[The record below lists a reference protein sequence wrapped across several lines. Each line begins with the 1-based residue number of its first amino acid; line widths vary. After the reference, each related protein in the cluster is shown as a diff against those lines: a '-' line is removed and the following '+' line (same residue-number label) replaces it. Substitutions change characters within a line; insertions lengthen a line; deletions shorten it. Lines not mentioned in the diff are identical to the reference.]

1 MLNLLTR
8 LFGSRNDRI
17 VRGYET
23 TVRKA
28 AAFET
33 RAAGLERRS
42 PQRQDRRIPQA
53 SGRRRGAQRSRAR
66 RLSPWFARPRSRT
79 LKMRHFDVQLI
90 GGLTLNEG
98 RIAEM
103 RTGEGKTLMSTLAAY
118 LNALTGDG
126 VHVVTV
132 NEYLAQRDADWMG
145 PIYRFLGP
153 HRRRHQEPAGPGREA
168 RRLSLRHHLRHQQ
181 RIRLR
186 LPARQPRV
194 QPRRQRA
201 ARTRV
206 RHRRRSG
213 LHPHRRSAHAADH
226 LRPRRGK
233 RRAVPQDQQAG
244 AAAQE
249 AGSDAKKAA
258 RATTQSTKSRT
269 RRT

>member
-17 VRGYET
+17 VRGYEA

-28 AAFET
+28 TAFENALKALGDEALSAKT
-33 RAAGLERRS
+33 DEFRKRLADGEKLNDLAPEAFAVVREAA
-42 PQRQDRRIPQA
+42 Q
-53 SGRRRGAQRSRAR
+53 
-66 RLSPWFARPRSRT
+66 RT

-90 GGLTLNEG
+90 GGLTLNDG

-118 LNALTGDG
+118 LNALTGEG

-145 PIYRFLGP
+145 PIYRFLKLTVGVIT
-153 HRRRHQEPAGPGREA
+153 QSAGLGREA
-168 RRLSLRHHLRHQQ
+168 RRLCLRHHLRHQQ

-186 LPARQPRV
+186 LPARQPGV
-194 QPRRQRA
+194 QPRRPRA
-201 ARTRV
+201 AQAGL

-213 LHPHRRSAHAADH
+213 LHPHRRGAHAADH
-226 LRPRRGK
+226 LRPGRREH
-233 RRAVPQDQQAG
+233 RAVLTRWTSWCRG
-244 AAAQE
+244 WN
-249 AGSDAKKAA
+249 GSRPRKVP
-258 RATTQSTKSRT
+258 ATTASTRNRSR
-269 RRT
+269 RI